1 MEPTLGT
8 EDPAPPRAAIA
19 AAAFTLSLR
28 ARGIRDTA
36 VVGAMERVP
45 RAAFAPA
52 RFRDLAA
59 TDVALPLPCGQT
71 MTGPTTIAMM
81 LVALGPSRDQR
92 TLEIGTGSGYVTA
105 LLVKLGARVRTVERY
120 GLLAEEAQ
128 ARFRATGI
136 EGVGVETGDALGDE
150 LGLVTSGARFDR
162 IVVNGALPS
171 LPPGLTSLLAPGG
184 KLVGAIA
191 AHGFPRLVTVERS
204 SDGRL
209 HQEIGGP
216 LRISPLVI
224 GADGRGAMPI
234 RRRAAG

>member
-1 MEPTLGT
+1 MWPTART
-8 EDPAPPRAAIA
+8 EEPAPPRAAIA

-105 LLVKLGARVRTVERY
+105 LLVKLGARIRTVERY
-120 GLLAEEAQ
+120 ALLAEEAQ
-128 ARFRATGI
+128 ARFRA
-136 EGVGVETGDALGDE
+136 EGVEGVTVETGDALGEE
-150 LGLVTSGARFDR
+150 LGLVSSGARFDR
-162 IVVNGALPS
+162 IVVNGALPG
-171 LPPGLTSLLAPGG
+171 PPPSLTSLLAPGG
-184 KLVGAIA
+184 RLVGAIA
-191 AHGFPRLVTVERS
+191 AHGFPRLVTVGRS
-204 SDGRL
+204 PDGQLR
-209 HQEIGGP
+209 QEIGAP
-216 LRISPLVI
+216 LRISPLVV
-224 GADGRGAMPI
+224 GADGRAPTAMP
-234 RRRAAG
+234 RRAAG